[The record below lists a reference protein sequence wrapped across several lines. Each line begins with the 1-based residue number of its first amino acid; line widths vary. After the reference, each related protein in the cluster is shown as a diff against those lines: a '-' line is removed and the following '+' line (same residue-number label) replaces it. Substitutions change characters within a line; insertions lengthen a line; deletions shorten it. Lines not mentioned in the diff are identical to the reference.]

1 MYVWSIWVRL
11 YDTICIVNLTFIL
24 VSKIATKKFEDNF
37 WKLARRS
44 VAISLF
50 DQIKLVSSTL
60 IKVWIQSF
68 HLNVHFWFK
77 LYPYSYNRSDRVGP
91 RFARPTP
98 KLDIHN
104 MDFASKWCRLI
115 YSTWISSHRYG
126 CTVQS
131 VPGSVFSLGI
141 AVLVN
146 KPIWLWVTS
155 LSARRLTSLSHRM

>member
-60 IKVWIQSF
+60 IKVWIQVSIWMF
-68 HLNVHFWFK
+68 ISGSNFIPIHTIGRTVSVHASLDQRLSWTSIIWTSHLNDVVLSIQHEYQVIDMDVRYS
-77 LYPYSYNRSDRVGP
+77 LYLVVFFLWES
-91 RFARPTP
+91 
-98 KLDIHN
+98 
-104 MDFASKWCRLI
+104 
-115 YSTWISSHRYG
+115 
-126 CTVQS
+126 QS
-131 VPGSVFSLGI
+131 
-141 AVLVN
+141 
-146 KPIWLWVTS
+146 W
-155 LSARRLTSLSHRM
+155 